1 MPDAQPPEPTELIY
15 LPRPS
20 WSPAL
25 AAVGLALVVVGLY
38 AGLVVLVVGAAIS
51 LPAIWRWIAQ
61 TRDAMSRLPREQRP
75 ATAVLPAVPPRRR
88 ATG

>member
-1 MPDAQPPEPTELIY
+1 MPDSQPPEPTELIY

-20 WSPAL
+20 WSPPL

-38 AGLVVLVVGAAIS
+38 AGWVVLVVGAAIAV
-51 LPAIWRWIAQ
+51 PAMWRWIAQ
-61 TRDAMSRLPREQRP
+61 TRDTFSRLPREQRP

-88 ATG
+88 ARG

>member
-1 MPDAQPPEPTELIY
+1 MSDAQPPQPTEMIY

-20 WSPAL
+20 WLPPL
-25 AAVGLALVVVGLY
+25 TGVGLALVVVGLY
-38 AGLVVLVVGAAIS
+38 AGWVMLVVGAAIA
-51 LPAIWRWIAQ
+51 LPAIWRWITQ
-61 TRDAMSRLPREQRP
+61 TRNAFSRLPRDQRP